1 MRWLTI
7 FFISYFFILFS
18 IAEAKTQTVCTEIK
32 ASGNPE
38 YPPYLWR
45 ETPQSKHLSGAA
57 VLYMDELSKEIGIPI
72 SVNYIGTWAR
82 VQEEARTGQIDMIAG
97 AFYTLPRLDYMD
109 YFYPAF
115 QDTVTKIFVRS
126 DSTFPYTS
134 WADLKSKRG
143 VTVINNSFGE
153 QFDNF
158 AKTNLKI
165 TQVPKLEQAI
175 QMLQNKRVDYL
186 IYEDAPAEA
195 FLNKV
200 GVSNVISK
208 TPTIT
213 SELLF
218 VTLSHK
224 SPCNTPEI
232 RAKISRAL
240 FRLHERK
247 AMPGLLK
254 KGIQSWRSQNTPAN
268 N

>member
-1 MRWLTI
+1 MRRLTI
-7 FFISYFFILFS
+7 FFSLFVFIFCPL
-18 IAEAKTQTVCTEIK
+18 AQAKTELKCKRIK

-45 ETPQSKHLSGAA
+45 ETPQSKQLSGAA
-57 VLYMDELSKEIGIPI
+57 VLYMNELSKEIGIPI
-72 SVNYIGTWAR
+72 SVDYIGTWAR
-82 VQEEARTGQIDMIAG
+82 VQEETRSGQIDMIAG

-115 QDTVTKIFVRS
+115 QETATKIFVRS
-126 DSTFPYTS
+126 DSTFPYNAWS
-134 WADLKSKRG
+134 DLRSKQG

-153 QFDNF
+153 EFDNF
-158 AKTNLKI
+158 AKANLKI

-195 FLNKV
+195 FMEKA
-200 GVSNVISK
+200 GISNVVSK
-208 TPTIT
+208 SPIIT
-213 SELLF
+213 NELLF

-232 RAKISRAL
+232 RAKISKAL
-240 FRLHERK
+240 FRLHAKK
-247 AMPGLLK
+247 AMSGFVRK
-254 KGIQSWRSQNTPAN
+254 SRQTWKVQNSTTSN
-268 N
+268 